1 MNLNFLTLVNQHP
14 PYGIFMVMQFQ
25 KWQLAYLF
33 CPNYEANQW
42 LTALDTNGLRVCS
55 WWHKHQ
61 LSRTPLHCF
70 CSISIIN
77 LILPILIL
85 LSWIYS
91 PTLLENLK
99 LHNEALLLILKGKI
113 SRFFL
118 WWRSDSF
125 YWSFK
130 NTRRCDASHTVYFLL
145 NGKLPYCRARV
156 SVEKSGNSSS
166 RKDSSTNFWW
176 ELSLCFLIWW
186 ELCFLISSVG
196 TQA

>member
-1 MNLNFLTLVNQHP
+1 MWSFRILYNLISENFILFSFSSKLLKGTSTHYIFGQDIRKWDMNLNFLTLVNQHP
-14 PYGIFMVMQFQ
+14 PYGIFVVMQFQ

-33 CPNYEANQW
+33 CPNYETNHW
-42 LTALDTNGLRVCS
+42 LTALDRNGLRVCS
-55 WWHKHQ
+55 WWHRHQ

-130 NTRRCDASHTVYFLL
+130 TPDDVM
-145 NGKLPYCRARV
+145 LP
-156 SVEKSGNSSS
+156 
-166 RKDSSTNFWW
+166 
-176 ELSLCFLIWW
+176 
-186 ELCFLISSVG
+186 
-196 TQA
+196 TQYIFC